1 MTRHSEL
8 AFLDDVDRQGANALI
23 ASTLEFLRTKN
34 VPKRLVLESVRDIYN
49 VRKPR
54 RSSRQY
60 RKLIRAYQDMGI
72 LMSTWF
78 SAPRFL
84 DKECRALPLTTKS
97 GALSISTLVRIS
109 RVAISATVAKELM
122 RRSPSI
128 KLDDSGNFVALRRE
142 FVLPE
147 FEVLRAA
154 LVIERYLDT
163 LHRNSAPSKK
173 KPFLLLERSCHVPEV
188 NLRAITPFLRD
199 IKRRGSA
206 YIESVNGDIEGLR
219 RKKSA
224 AKEVGEMS
232 VHIFA
237 WTRLPS
243 GRRGRLRKPI

>member
-8 AFLDDVDRQGANALI
+8 SFLDDVDRQGANALI

-34 VPKRLVLESVRDIYN
+34 VPKRLILESVRDTYRA
-49 VRKPR
+49 RKPNGNFR
-54 RSSRQY
+54 HY

-78 SAPRFL
+78 SVPRFL
-84 DKECRALPLTTKS
+84 DKECRTLPLTSKG
-97 GALSISTLVRIS
+97 GAHSITNLVRIS
-109 RVAISATVAKELM
+109 RVAISATVAKELL

-128 KLDDSGNFVALRRE
+128 KVDDSGNFIALRRE

-163 LHRNSAPSKK
+163 LHRNSAPSKR

-219 RKKSA
+219 RRRST
-224 AKEVGEMS
+224 AKDLGEMS

-237 WTRLPS
+237 WTRLPPS
-243 GRRGRLRKPI
+243 RRGRRH